1 MGDFEFDIDLLM
13 SLVEARPALWDKTD
27 DIYKERKEK
36 GMERSLYLSSRR
48 LGNSRRCLK
57 TAFGEQCL
65 NLLNT
70 AD

>member
-48 LGNSRRCLK
+48 VRSSMRCSRN
-57 TAFGEQCL
+57 AFVG
-65 NLLNT
+65 
-70 AD
+70 